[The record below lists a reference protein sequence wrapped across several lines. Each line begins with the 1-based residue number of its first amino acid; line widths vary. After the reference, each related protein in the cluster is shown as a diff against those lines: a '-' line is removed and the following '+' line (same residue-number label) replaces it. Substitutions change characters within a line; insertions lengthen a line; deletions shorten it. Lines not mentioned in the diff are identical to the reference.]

1 MDIQQ
6 VTHFHRTLAGILLA
20 TAKSLSKIKTN
31 NSARGEGLNQG
42 FQPHAQTQPSSFFFF
57 KKKDSSF
64 CLL

>member
-6 VTHFHRTLAGILLA
+6 VTHFRRTLAGILLA

-42 FQPHAQTQPSSFFFF
+42 FQPHAQTQPPSFFFF
-57 KKKDSSF
+57 
-64 CLL
+64 